1 MSLRPLPELQARKLP
16 DVCAFHVD
24 DDALNRFE
32 LLKPRAETS
41 DAEISILD
49 VIGQDDWTGD
59 GVTSKR
65 IAGALRAIGEKA
77 VTVNLNSPGGDF
89 FEGVAIYNL
98 LRQHPAK
105 VTINILGLAAS
116 SASVIAM
123 AGDEVRIGKTGF
135 IMVHNAWVVA
145 VGNRHDLAEAAT
157 MMEPF
162 DDAMASLYADRSGK
176 TKNVAAGWMDEETWF
191 NGEQAVDLGLA
202 DAFLAG
208 DAAVPGAAK
217 GAAKAERRTEN
228 ALIRA
233 GLSRGERRS
242 LITELK
248 GGTQDAAPDAMQ
260 DAGILAALEQLSE
273 TIRS

>member
-32 LLKPRAETS
+32 PLAPRAAAE
-41 DAEISILD
+41 DASISILD
-49 VIGQDDWTGD
+49 VIGQDDWTGE

-65 IAGALRAIGEKA
+65 IAGALRAIGEQA

-105 VTINILGLAAS
+105 VTVNILGLAAS
-116 SASVIAM
+116 SASIIAM

-176 TKNVAAGWMDEETWF
+176 KKAEAARWMDDETWF
-191 NGEQAVDLGLA
+191 NGEEAVDLGLA
-202 DAFLAG
+202 DAFLPG
-208 DAAVPGAAK
+208 DATIAGSAK

-233 GLSRGERRS
+233 GLSRSERRS

-248 GGTQDAAPDAMQ
+248 GGTQDAAPNATQ
-260 DAGILAALEQLSE
+260 DAGTLAAIERLSAI
-273 TIRS
+273 IRS

>member
-1 MSLRPLPELQARKLP
+1 MSLRPLPELQARRLP

-32 LLKPRAETS
+32 PLAPRAALDEAS
-41 DAEISILD
+41 ISILD
-49 VIGQDDWTGD
+49 VIGYDDWTGE

-65 IAGALRAIGEKA
+65 ISSALRSIGEQP

-89 FEGVAIYNL
+89 FEGVAIYNI

-135 IMVHNAWVVA
+135 LMVHNAWVVA

-157 MMEPF
+157 TMEPF

-176 TKNVAAGWMDEETWF
+176 KKAQAIRWMDEETWF
-191 NGEQAVDLGLA
+191 NGEQAVELGLA

-208 DAAVPGAAK
+208 DAAIATAAK
-217 GAAKAERRTEN
+217 PEVKAERRTEN

-233 GLSRGERRS
+233 GVSRGDRRS
-242 LITELK
+242 LIAALK
-248 GGTQDAAPDAMQ
+248 GGKQDAAPDAMQ
-260 DAGILAALEQLSE
+260 DAGTLAALAQLSA